1 MFQIPPL
8 TEEEFQALAGLL
20 NAGVSAVGLR
30 SHEPPAASAIAKIM
44 NTEAVEAEPEEAADG
59 DV

>member
-8 TEEEFQALAGLL
+8 TEQEFQALAGLL

-30 SHEPPAASAIAKIM
+30 SHEPPAASAINKVLS
-44 NTEAVEAEPEEAADG
+44 TQPDEPEADEAE
-59 DV
+59 

>member
-8 TEEEFQALAGLL
+8 TEQEFQALAGLL

-30 SHEPPAASAIAKIM
+30 SHEPPAAAAIAKVL
-44 NTEAVEAEPEEAADG
+44 NTQPTEPEPEENPNA
-59 DV
+59 